1 MAVAMRSLRPL
12 GPCRLEGVRLLGSEP
27 PRAWGT
33 EVMWNSP
40 SCSESESERL
50 QGSPKWLRSFCFSW
64 RLNLINTSGAV
75 AECTETRVPPPLPAT
90 PRQATHPPTPS
101 GAWGS
106 QSQGG
111 GLIGTWG
118 SSWSLE
124 SMGSEPGSPKLAGV
138 RTGYGPGLRATKRQK
153 KRQFKGLTQALGR
166 ARHPQWSSS
175 RASSV
180 WAHFTDE
187 ETEAPGGED
196 TRSSQSR
203 ELIPDVLTSRQ

>member
-12 GPCRLEGVRLLGSEP
+12 GPCRLEGVRLLGSKP

-50 QGSPKWLRSFCFSW
+50 QGSPKWLWRFCFSW

-75 AECTETRVPPPLPAT
+75 AKCTETRVPPPPPAT
-90 PRQATHPPTPS
+90 PRQATPLPAPS

-106 QSQGG
+106 QSQGE
-111 GLIGTWG
+111 GLSGTWG

-124 SMGSEPGSPKLAGV
+124 SMGSEPGSPKPAGA
-138 RTGYGPGLRATKRQK
+138 RTGMTGPGLRATKRQRR
-153 KRQFKGLTQALGR
+153 KRQFKGLTQAFREERDIHSGVLQEHLVFGLILQMRTPRPQEGQLLAHLR
-166 ARHPQWSSS
+166 A
-175 RASSV
+175 
-180 WAHFTDE
+180 E
-187 ETEAPGGED
+187 N
-196 TRSSQSR
+196 
-203 ELIPDVLTSRQ
+203 

>member
-64 RLNLINTSGAV
+64 RLNLINTSRAV
-75 AECTETRVPPPLPAT
+75 AECTEIRVPPPLPAT

-101 GAWGS
+101 GR
-106 QSQGG
+106 
-111 GLIGTWG
+111 
-118 SSWSLE
+118 
-124 SMGSEPGSPKLAGV
+124 EPRRGADWDLGKFMV
-138 RTGYGPGLRATKRQK
+138 PGKHG
-153 KRQFKGLTQALGR
+153 FR
-166 ARHPQWSSS
+166 ARVSKAS
-175 RASSV
+175 RSKNWV
-180 WAHFTDE
+180 WPRAGGYKKAE
-187 ETEAPGGED
+187 EATVVQGSDPSFGE
-196 TRSSQSR
+196 S
-203 ELIPDVLTSRQ
+203 ETSTVEFFKSI